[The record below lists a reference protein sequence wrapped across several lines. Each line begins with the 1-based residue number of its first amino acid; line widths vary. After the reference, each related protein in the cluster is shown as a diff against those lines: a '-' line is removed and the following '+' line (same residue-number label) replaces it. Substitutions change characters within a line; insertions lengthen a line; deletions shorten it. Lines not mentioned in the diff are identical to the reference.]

1 MTYHKFNRYLS
12 AGVKIEARAYRGS
25 REYGGFVIEQPHCDV
40 GKNFN
45 YVYSLFASYFFCV
58 FAFLSLYFSY
68 IFFIRIVYN
77 IFLFCWLF
85 LHVFYKNIISIYVS
99 AREYGGLNK

>member
-1 MTYHKFNRYLS
+1 M
-12 AGVKIEARAYRGS
+12 KIEARAYRGS

-77 IFLFCWLF
+77 IFLFC
-85 LHVFYKNIISIYVS
+85 
-99 AREYGGLNK
+99 